1 MIIDFYTKLLL
12 KNKVIR
18 LVMVLLLIIDREIFT
33 NIIKILN
40 LSSLG

>member
-18 LVMVLLLIIDREIFT
+18 LVMVLLIIDREIFT

>member
-18 LVMVLLLIIDREIFT
+18 LVMVLLLIE
-33 NIIKILN
+33 KYSQIL
-40 LSSLG
+40 